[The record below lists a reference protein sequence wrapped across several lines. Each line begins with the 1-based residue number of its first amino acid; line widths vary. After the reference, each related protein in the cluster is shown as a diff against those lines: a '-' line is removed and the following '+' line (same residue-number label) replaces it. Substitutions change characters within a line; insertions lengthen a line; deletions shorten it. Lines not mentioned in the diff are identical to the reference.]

1 MIELLIALLLLPL
14 FPLSLLVNA
23 ALQVLPVWLR
33 IPMLLALP
41 VIGAVALGM
50 TPAPGGPLALGLS
63 VLAGFT
69 ALLYAWRLLAVR
81 EVFIWARLQ
90 ATSAWPLVWMAWL
103 HGMSPDKLVAVALAV
118 TVPAAV
124 LMLMACALH
133 RRLGAA
139 YVGLVG
145 RMGPAYPRLT
155 GAWVVALLA
164 ALAAPPFPGF
174 FALLAV
180 MHQISAG
187 LVVVVLA
194 VWLLWSWAAAVLW
207 QHGLFGPEFPRATGT
222 ADLSLTGSTAWLML
236 AAAGVVFGLIGGW
249 AWWMH

>member
-1 MIELLIALLLLPL
+1 MIELIIALLLLPL
-14 FPLSLLVNA
+14 FPLSMLVNA
-23 ALQVLPVWLR
+23 VLQALPVWLR
-33 IPMLLALP
+33 IPVLLALP
-41 VIGAVALGM
+41 VIGAVLLGM
-50 TPAPGGPLALGLS
+50 TPAPGGLLALGLS
-63 VLAGFT
+63 ILAAFT

-81 EVFIWARLQ
+81 EVFIWARLH

-103 HGMSPDKLVAVALAV
+103 HGVSADQLVAVALAV

-124 LMLMACALH
+124 LMLMACALR

-139 YVGLVG
+139 YLGLRG

-155 GAWVVALLA
+155 GAWVVAMLA
-164 ALAAPPFPGF
+164 AIAAPPFPGF

-180 MHQISAG
+180 LHQISAG

-194 VWLLWSWAAAVLW
+194 MWLLWSWAAAVLW
-207 QHGLFGPEFPRATGT
+207 QHALFGPEFPRAAGT
-222 ADLSLTGSTAWLML
+222 ADLSLSGSTAWLML
-236 AAAGVVFGLIGGW
+236 ASVVVVFGLIGGW